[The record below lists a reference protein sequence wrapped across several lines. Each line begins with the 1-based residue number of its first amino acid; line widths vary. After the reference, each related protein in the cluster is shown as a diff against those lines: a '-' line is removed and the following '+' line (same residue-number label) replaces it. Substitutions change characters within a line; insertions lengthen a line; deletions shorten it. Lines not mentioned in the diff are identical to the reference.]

1 MSKLKIIAIVGMA
14 GSGKTEAVK
23 YLTNNDWA
31 KVYFG
36 GVIYDEMNRRGIEI
50 TPESQTKFREE
61 IREKEGKDFVVRR
74 AIENIQ
80 NLVSAGQKQIVL
92 DGVYS
97 WTEYKLLKR
106 TFESDL
112 TTIAVIAPRA
122 LRYKRLANRPERPF
136 NTEEATKRD
145 WTEIENLEKGGPIT
159 IADYYVENDGTL
171 EELHAQIAKIV
182 L

>member
-1 MSKLKIIAIVGMA
+1 MA

-23 YLTNNDWA
+23 YLANNDWA
-31 KVYFG
+31 KIYFG
-36 GVIYDEMNRRGIEI
+36 GVIYDEMTRLGIEI
-50 TPESQTKFREE
+50 TPESQTVFREE

-80 NLVSAGQKQIVL
+80 NLVGAGQKQIVL
-92 DGVYS
+92 DGVYT

-112 TTIAVIAPRA
+112 MTIAVIAPKA
-122 LRYKRLANRPERPF
+122 LRYKRLANRQERPF

-145 WTEIENLEKGGPIT
+145 WSEIENLEKGGPIA
-159 IADYYVENDGTL
+159 IADFYVENSGTL

-182 L
+182 I